1 MAGLVGPLNANLR
14 LVEAAFPD
22 ARIVA
27 RGNEFTI
34 DGEGADKAGRLIEE
48 LRLLAEA
55 GASVDAV
62 NVLRV
67 IDMVQ
72 HDERPSE
79 VLTAQVLK
87 AAKGRSV
94 RPKTTGQKRY
104 ADAIAANVITFG
116 VGPAGTGKSYLA
128 VALAVQALQ
137 AKQVERIILTRPAVE
152 AGERLGFLPGDLM
165 AKVDPYLRPLYDAL
179 FDMLGPD
186 GRENLMAKGTI
197 EVAPLAYM
205 RGRAQPVD
213 TPVLTP
219 EGFRPIGSLE
229 VGDLVIGSDGRPTP
243 VLGVYPQGRKEVF
256 RVAAQDGASTL
267 ACADHLWH
275 VMTRSDRRRRKAGR
289 VLKTSDMIGNLR
301 AFHAR

>member
-34 DGEGADKAGRLIEE
+34 DGEGADQAGRLIDE

-104 ADAIAANVITFG
+104 ADAIAANVVTFG
-116 VGPAGTGKSYLA
+116 IGPAGTGKTYLA
-128 VALAVQALQ
+128 MAKAVQALQ
-137 AKQVERIILTRPAVE
+137 SKI
-152 AGERLGFLPGDLM
+152 
-165 AKVDPYLRPLYDAL
+165 
-179 FDMLGPD
+179 
-186 GRENLMAKGTI
+186 
-197 EVAPLAYM
+197 
-205 RGRAQPVD
+205 GRA
-213 TPVLTP
+213 
-219 EGFRPIGSLE
+219 
-229 VGDLVIGSDGRPTP
+229 
-243 VLGVYPQGRKEVF
+243 
-256 RVAAQDGASTL
+256 
-267 ACADHLWH
+267 H
-275 VMTRSDRRRRKAGR
+275 V
-289 VLKTSDMIGNLR
+289 
-301 AFHAR
+301 